1 MLEWNSSDAPFHCP
15 AAPSAECSP
24 LRIVVGVLRVLFT
37 ARPIE
42 ESDEERP
49 GLILDYDSDGNVVG
63 IELLNASERVENPF
77 EYATKG

>member
-1 MLEWNSSDAPFHCP
+1 MKISYDPEVD
-15 AAPSAECSP
+15 
-24 LRIVVGVLRVLFT
+24 VLRVLFN

-63 IELLNASERVENPF
+63 IEVLKDLS
-77 EYATKG
+77 YSGI